1 MKRPRKEILLNTTTT
16 ETWIAILEDGI
27 LVELYIERPENQ
39 RMVGDIYKGK
49 VSNVLPGMMAAFIGI
64 GKPLNAFLHFSDI
77 GDAYTSYGSDFE
89 STRRGRGRPKLSEI
103 NVQLKENQELLV
115 QVTKEPLAKKGA
127 RVTTEISL
135 PGRFLVLVP
144 NADYIGVSKKI
155 VSLREKKRL
164 KKLSRDIL
172 PKNFGLIVR
181 TVAENIG
188 EDVLKKD
195 LDVLMSSWKK
205 IQNISSKKPAPVLL
219 YKDMEMASSIIRD
232 FFTSDVNRV
241 VIDNKKLLRSV
252 TYYVKESAP
261 HLNEKIE
268 YYSLP
273 KPMLAEFKVE
283 EEIKKILEP
292 KVLLSGGGH
301 IVINH
306 TEAMVT
312 IDVNSGKF
320 IGGTN
325 YEANATKVNLQ
336 AAHECAR
343 QLRLRDIGG
352 LIVIDFIDMA
362 EDKNRRRVFYEL
374 RNELKRDR
382 SKTSILPMSEYG
394 LIEMT
399 RQRIRPSLLHTFSDV
414 CQNCGG
420 AGRILA
426 KESIVSSIERWI
438 KRYKIKRKD
447 RRIILQVNRDIESY
461 LTNGWSNYLYKLM
474 WKYWIK
480 IDLESDI
487 EMRADEFRFLTKRKR
502 EDITEE
508 FIS

>member
-1 MKRPRKEILLNTTTT
+1 MKRYRKEILLNTTTT
-16 ETWIAILEDGI
+16 ETRIAILENGT
-27 LVELYIERPENQ
+27 LVELYIERPESK
-39 RMVGDIYKGK
+39 RMIGDIYKGK
-49 VSNVLPGMMAAFIGI
+49 VSNVLPGMMAAFISI
-64 GKPLNAFLHFSDI
+64 GMEQNAFLHFSDI
-77 GDAYTSYGSDFE
+77 GEAYTSYGSDFE
-89 STRRGRGRPKLSEI
+89 HTHRGRGRPKLSDI
-103 NVQLKENQELLV
+103 NVQLKENQEIFV
-115 QVTKEPLAKKGA
+115 QITKEPLQKKGA

-155 VSLREKKRL
+155 ESFREKKRL
-164 KKLSRDIL
+164 KKLAREIL

-181 TVAENIG
+181 TVAENKG

-195 LDVLMSSWKK
+195 IETLKNNWKK
-205 IQNISSKKPAPVLL
+205 IQNTANQKPAPALL
-219 YKDMEMASSIIRD
+219 YKDMDMASSIIRD
-232 FFTSDVNRV
+232 FFTTDIERV
-241 VIDNKKLLRSV
+241 VIDNKKLLRSISH
-252 TYYVKESAP
+252 YIKDSAP
-261 HLNEKIE
+261 HLIDKIE
-268 YYSLP
+268 YFSMQ
-273 KPMLAEFKVE
+273 KPMLEEFKIGQ
-283 EEIKKILEP
+283 EIRKIMEP
-292 KVLLSGGGH
+292 KVWLSGGGH

-312 IDVNSGKF
+312 VDVNSGKF

-336 AAHECAR
+336 AAHELAR

-352 LIVIDFIDMA
+352 LIVIDFIDMSD
-362 EDKNRRRVFYEL
+362 EKNRRRVYYEL
-374 RNELKRDR
+374 RDELKRDR

-414 CQNCGG
+414 CQSCGG
-420 AGRILA
+420 AGRVLA
-426 KESIVSSIERWI
+426 KESIVSGIESWI
-438 KRYKIKRKD
+438 KCYKMKKRD
-447 RRIILQVNRDIESY
+447 RRVILQVSKDIEKY
-461 LTNGWSNYLYKLM
+461 LINGWSNYLYKLM

-480 IDLESDI
+480 IDLESDS
-487 EMRADEFRFLTKRKR
+487 EMRVDEFKFLTKKKR